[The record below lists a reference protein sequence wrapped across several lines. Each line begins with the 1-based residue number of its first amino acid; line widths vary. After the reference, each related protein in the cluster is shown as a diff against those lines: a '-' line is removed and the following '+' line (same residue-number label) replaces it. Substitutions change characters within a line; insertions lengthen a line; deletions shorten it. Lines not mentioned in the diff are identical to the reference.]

1 MAFTEQEKEAALKL
15 YDELGSVGQVINK
28 LGYPSRQNMYTW
40 IKNRDIEKKRNKYD
54 CSDEPDHR
62 RHPSLDSKLEIL
74 HRCFE
79 IGEDIKSLSEE
90 TGYSR
95 NSIYHWRKLYLA
107 GGAGALMSKKNHLP
121 RGKLEV
127 KSDSEMDNDTSELAA
142 RIKDLELENDILKQT
157 IEILKKDQG
166 IDILKLK
173 NKEKTM
179 IIDALRNKYSLS
191 LLLKKLNISK
201 SSYCYQHNAMT
212 IPDKYEKIGNRI
224 SELFHE
230 NKERYGYRRINALL
244 RKEEIKVS
252 EKIVRMIMKKNKL
265 SVKTRKA
272 KKYNSYQRFVKKTV

>member
-1 MAFTEQEKEAALKL
+1 MAFTEQEKEATLKL

-28 LGYPSRQNMYTW
+28 LSYPSRQNMYTW
-40 IKNRDIEKKRNKYD
+40 IKNRDIEKKRKKYD

-74 HRCFE
+74 HRYFE

-142 RIKDLELENDILKQT
+142 RIKENINSQLIT
-157 IEILKKDQG
+157 L
-166 IDILKLK
+166 IDIS
-173 NKEKTM
+173 NGY
-179 IIDALRNKYSLS
+179 AN
-191 LLLKKLNISK
+191 
-201 SSYCYQHNAMT
+201 
-212 IPDKYEKIGNRI
+212 
-224 SELFHE
+224 F
-230 NKERYGYRRINALL
+230 ER
-244 RKEEIKVS
+244 
-252 EKIVRMIMKKNKL
+252 
-265 SVKTRKA
+265 
-272 KKYNSYQRFVKKTV
+272 F